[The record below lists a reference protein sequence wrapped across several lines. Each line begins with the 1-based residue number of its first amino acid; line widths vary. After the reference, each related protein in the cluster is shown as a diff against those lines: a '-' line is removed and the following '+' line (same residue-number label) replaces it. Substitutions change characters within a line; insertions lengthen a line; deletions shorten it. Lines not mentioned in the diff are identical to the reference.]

1 MAQIAVLALG
11 LGAAVFT
18 DVRTRRIP
26 NWLTG
31 AIAGAAFGLAFGGG
45 PVTPMRAL
53 LGLVVGLA
61 LMLPGHVIGATG
73 AGDVK
78 LMAAV
83 GAVVG
88 PDVIF
93 RAFLYSAV
101 AGGVLAVVV
110 AVRRGRLGTTLQATT
125 NLVTQ
130 PVHAKRAIE
139 ASDRA
144 NRFAYGP
151 AIAVGTFFS
160 LVVHS

>member
-31 AIAGAAFGLAFGGG
+31 AIAGAAFGLALGGG
-45 PVTPMRAL
+45 PVTPVRAL
-53 LGLVVGLA
+53 LGLLVGLV

-110 AVRRGRLGTTLQATT
+110 ALRRGRLGTTLKATT

-130 PVHAKRAIE
+130 PADAKRAIE

-151 AIAVGTFFS
+151 AIAVGTFLS
-160 LVVHS
+160 LVVHP

>member
-45 PVTPMRAL
+45 PVTPLRAL

>member
-18 DVRTRRIP
+18 DVRSRRIP

-61 LMLPGHVIGATG
+61 LMLPGHIIGATG

-88 PDVIF
+88 PEVIF

-101 AGGVLAVVV
+101 AGGVLAIVV
-110 AVRRGRLGTTLQATT
+110 ALRRGRLGTTLKATT

>member
-31 AIAGAAFGLAFGGG
+31 AIVGAAFGLAFGGG

-93 RAFLYSAV
+93 RVFLYSAV

-110 AVRRGRLGTTLQATT
+110 ALRRGRFNATLRATT

-139 ASDRA
+139 AADRA

>member
-31 AIAGAAFGLAFGGG
+31 AIVGAAFGLAFGGG

-110 AVRRGRLGTTLQATT
+110 ALRRGRLGTTLKATT

>member
-45 PVTPMRAL
+45 PVTPVRAL
-53 LGLVVGLA
+53 LGLLVGLV

-110 AVRRGRLGTTLQATT
+110 ALRRGRLATTLTATT

-151 AIAVGTFFS
+151 AIAVGTFLS